1 MEICVPTYYD
11 VIRSKGGKNM
21 KQITNIRKAVC
32 TLANELRK
40 EGYSLSQA
48 FRKAWRRI
56 KVSMKIRAVGTTS
69 GNIQER
75 LQFMKQFPV
84 ETMQAELVRDPENS
98 FDKNAI
104 QIVIHLRSINRKTVI
119 GYVPRG
125 FAAGLAAVIDA
136 GVHVRAELL
145 QILGGYSYK
154 ESYGCLVDI
163 KI

>member
-1 MEICVPTYYD
+1 
-11 VIRSKGGKNM
+11 M
-21 KQITNIRKAVC
+21 KQITSIRKAVC
-32 TLANELRK
+32 TMANELKK

-48 FRKAWRRI
+48 FRKAWKRV
-56 KVSMKIRAVGTTS
+56 KESMIIRVAGTTF

-75 LQFMKQFPV
+75 LGFMKQFPV
-84 ETMQAELVRDPENS
+84 ETMQAELVRDPENR

-104 QIVIHLRSINRKTVI
+104 QIIIHLRSINRKTVI

-125 FAAGLAAVIDA
+125 LATGLAAVMDA
-136 GVHVRAELL
+136 GVQVKAELL

-154 ESYGCLVDI
+154 ESYGCLLDI

>member
-1 MEICVPTYYD
+1 
-11 VIRSKGGKNM
+11 M

-32 TLANELRK
+32 TMANELRK
-40 EGYSLSQA
+40 EGYFLSQA

-56 KVSMKIRAVGTTS
+56 KVSMKIRVVGTTS

-84 ETMQAELVRDPENS
+84 ETMRAELVRDPENS

-125 FAAGLAAVIDA
+125 LAAGLAAVIDA
-136 GVHVRAELL
+136 GVHVSAELL

>member
-1 MEICVPTYYD
+1 
-11 VIRSKGGKNM
+11 M

-32 TLANELRK
+32 TMANELRK

-84 ETMQAELVRDPENS
+84 ETMQAELIRDPENS
-98 FDKNAI
+98 FDRNAI

-125 FAAGLAAVIDA
+125 LAAGLAAVIDT